1 MTTEALIRNTQD
13 ANTEGKQKPTP
24 VLVFETLNRYQHTMA
39 LKGAI
44 DLELFTHIAEGATT
58 PAAIGAKCNAS
69 ERGVRIL
76 CDFLTVLGFL
86 TKADGSYGLTQD
98 SALFLNKRSPAYMGT
113 IASFLVSPIALAD
126 FRDVAALVRKGGTLD
141 GAGTMEPENDVW
153 VDFAQ
158 SMVPI
163 AAIVAQVVAP
173 LVTEPRRKQRV
184 LDIAAGHGMYGI
196 SVARHNP
203 AAEIV
208 AVDWKKVL
216 DVALENAAKA
226 GLRDRYRTI
235 HGSAFEVDF
244 GTGYD
249 LVLLPNFLHHF
260 DRPTNITLLKKIRAA
275 MNPGGRLATVE
286 FVPNEDR
293 VSPPIPA
300 SFAMIMLGRT
310 ERGDAYTFR
319 ELDQMFRDAGFGESR
334 MQDLEPSPQRLILTS
349 F

>member
-1 MTTEALIRNTQD
+1 MTTETLMPNTQD
-13 ANTEGKQKPTP
+13 ANTQANQKPTP
-24 VLVFETLNRYQHTMA
+24 ALVFEALNRYQHTMA

-44 DLELFTHIAEGATT
+44 DLELFTRMAEGATT
-58 PAAIGAKCNAS
+58 PAAIAAKCNAS

-76 CDFLTVLGFL
+76 CDYLTVLGFL
-86 TKADGSYGLTQD
+86 TKADGNYGLTQE

-113 IASFLVSPIALAD
+113 IASFLVSPTALAD

-153 VDFAQ
+153 VDFAR

-163 AAIVAQVVAP
+163 ATIVAQVVAP
-173 LVTEPRRKQRV
+173 IVAEPERKQKV

-208 AVDWKKVL
+208 AVDWNKVL
-216 DVALENAAKA
+216 DVAVENAAKA
-226 GLRDRYRTI
+226 GVRDRYRTI
-235 HGSAFEVDF
+235 PGSAFAVDF

-260 DRPTNITLLKKIRAA
+260 DVPTNVELLKKIRAA
-275 MNPGGRLATVE
+275 MNPAGRVATVE
-286 FVPNEDR
+286 FVPNDDR

-300 SFAMIMLGRT
+300 SFAMMMLGRT

-319 ELDQMFRDAGFGESR
+319 ELDQIFREAGFGESR
-334 MQDLEPSPQRLILTS
+334 MQDLEPSPQRLVLTN